1 MNTPKFENFPEELK
15 PLQNWVAWEKGTKAP
30 INPRT
35 LSYAKS
41 NQPSTWATLDV
52 VKQALVKS
60 PEKLGGVGFN
70 PARNVLVLDF
80 DDAGPGGKLSEE
92 TLQAL
97 KDAGTYAE
105 FSPSGNGLRVLFSQ
119 PPGADYLNIGK
130 TKISFVGL
138 PWAEVWNDG
147 KFFTLTG
154 NLVSPEL
161 NRIQPSNGFVTDLLA
176 HINGGLTAFTANG
189 NPDGPRATTA
199 PVPAPSIHKGSSG
212 LVVTKRN
219 GPSEDHVW
227 DILQRISADCCYD
240 ERTKVGMGIH
250 SWDSGQAGEALW
262 HKWNQTAPHR
272 YKPHKMEASWRG
284 FKTDGNNQG
293 KVTLGTLRH
302 LADRY
307 PLEVFPDAVRLM
319 VEDVAKVTRTPVEL
333 GGPIALGILSGCVG
347 KGLVVRK
354 VFGGNDG
361 LPTIQVCL
369 FMQSGGGKSTTIK
382 PFTKKL
388 NEWIFAQKEDVRIQ
402 SSKLKARV
410 EFIQATMKKNVNAY
424 SKQESMSLVLENEK
438 LGNELAEIEAKL
450 KGTEFMVE
458 DVTPERL
465 AVILGNN
472 GANGQES
479 VFSLSTDARKAVA
492 VVLGCYKKEA
502 NTPDDTLYVK
512 TFSWDPHNQQRQ
524 GNERSVDLKAPALP
538 LLWLMQ
544 PDLADKLLGHPELM
558 ASGFIQRLT
567 MDRIHHEPTEIGE
580 PAQECPEAR
589 KGWDR
594 LVFQVLEKFR
604 MRKNPLEIEA
614 GEGVND
620 YILSYYNENI
630 RRIGSGELADVESL
644 AMRFA
649 EMAWRFA
656 LLLHVARHGDEADR
670 PLEMISAQGGV
681 RLARYYANRK
691 LGLMFA
697 SRDKRDQ
704 DRLDRVNVLM
714 ERWEFVTARKLSQ
727 YLHEWPVE
735 RWRDW
740 LEKKTAKGIYQRKEV
755 KPEGG
760 GPVSIQ
766 YHKPATTNATIATN
780 DRVELVRS

>member
-1 MNTPKFENFPEELK
+1 MNTPKYENFPEELK
-15 PLQNWVAWEKGTKAP
+15 AKPNWVVWEKGTKLP
-30 INPRT
+30 INPKT
-35 LSYAKS
+35 LGNAKA
-41 NQPSTWATLDV
+41 NLPSTWTSLDV
-52 VKQALVKS
+52 AKQALVKS

-80 DDAGPGGKLSEE
+80 DDAGPGGKLPEE
-92 TLQAL
+92 TLKAL
-97 KDAGTYAE
+97 KDAGTYTE
-105 FSPSGNGLRVLFSQ
+105 FSPSGNGLRVLFR
-119 PPGADYLNIGK
+119 PTEGMEYLNIGK
-130 TKISFVGL
+130 TKISFMGL
-138 PWAEVWNDG
+138 PWAEVWNAG
-147 KFFTLTG
+147 KYFTLTG
-154 NLVSPEL
+154 NLVAPEL
-161 NRIQPSNGFVTDLLA
+161 NEIQPSNGFVSELLA

-189 NPDGPRATTA
+189 DPDGPRATTA
-199 PVPAPSIHKGSSG
+199 PVATPSIPKKSSG
-212 LVVTKRN
+212 LLVAKRN
-219 GPSEDHVW
+219 GPSEDEVW
-227 DILQRISADCCYD
+227 SILQRITADCPHD
-240 ERTKVGMGIH
+240 EWVRVGMGIH
-250 SWDSGQAGEALW
+250 SWDSGTAGETHW
-262 HKWNQTAPHR
+262 HKWSLTAPNR
-272 YKPHKMEASWRG
+272 YERKVANSTWASFKPN
-284 FKTDGNNQG
+284 GNGAG

-319 VEDVAKVTRTPVEL
+319 VEDVARVTRTPVEL
-333 GGPIALGILSGCVG
+333 GGPIALGILSGCIG
-347 KGLVVRK
+347 KGLVVRGA
-354 VFGGNDG
+354 FGGNDG

-402 SSKLKARV
+402 SSKLKARA
-410 EFIQATMKKNVNAY
+410 EFIQATMKKNVNAF
-424 SKQESMSLVLENEK
+424 SKQESNSLILENEK
-438 LGNELAEIEAKL
+438 LGSELAEIETKL

-479 VFSLSTDARKAVA
+479 VFSHSTDARKAVA

-567 MDRIHHEPTEIGE
+567 MDRIHHEPTEIAE
-580 PAQECPEAR
+580 PAQESPEAR

-594 LVFQVLEKFR
+594 LVFQILEKFR
-604 MRKNPLEIEA
+604 MRKQPLEIEA
-614 GEGVND
+614 GEGVSEF
-620 YILSYYNENI
+620 ILAYYNENI
-630 RRIGSGELADVESL
+630 RRIRSGELADVESL
-644 AMRFA
+644 AIRFA

-656 LLLHVARHGDEADR
+656 LLLHVARYGDEADK
-670 PLEMISAQGGV
+670 PLEMLSAQGGV
-681 RLARYYANRK
+681 RLARYYATRK
-691 LGLMFA
+691 LGLMMA

-704 DRLDRVNVLM
+704 DKVERVDELIK
-714 ERWEFVTARKLSQ
+714 RKGHVTARTLAQ
-727 YLHEWPVE
+727 YLHELSVE

-740 LEKKTAKGIYQRKEV
+740 LEKKTAKGLYQRKEV

-760 GPVSIQ
+760 GPVSVQ
-766 YHKPATTNATIATN
+766 YHKPATTNATNATN
-780 DRVELVRS
+780 DKIELVRS